1 MPRSGEPAESCEDRR
16 PGIPY
21 HSRVRALGL
30 AVGLSIIGSFAGV
43 IVASSMLLFPDVART
58 RLVSWLVSYAVGTL
72 LGASL
77 LHLLPEALATLTPT
91 PALGALLGGI
101 LTFFALEKLVIWR
114 HCHEEGECET
124 HSSTAQLVIVGD
136 AFHTFVDGAIIGAA
150 VLTSVPLGVSTAIAA
165 AAHEIPQEVGDFAV
179 LLNAGYSRRRA
190 LLLNLLSGTAGI
202 VGAVIV
208 FFVMEPLPRLLPY
221 FIAFSAGGFL
231 YVAMSDLIPD
241 LHRNARDPNPVR
253 QTLLIAAGIATM
265 LLL

>member
-1 MPRSGEPAESCEDRR
+1 MIPRVYE
-16 PGIPY
+16 
-21 HSRVRALGL
+21 LGL
-30 AVGLSIIGSFAGV
+30 AVGLSLIGSFAGV
-43 IVASSMLLFPDVART
+43 VVASSMLLFPDVART

-77 LHLLPEALATLTPT
+77 LHLLPEALETLPPT
-91 PALGALLGGI
+91 PSLAALLGGI
-101 LTFFALEKLVIWR
+101 LSFFALEKLVIWR

-124 HSSTAQLVIVGD
+124 HSNTAQLIIAGD

-150 VLTSVPLGVSTAIAA
+150 VLTSVPLGISTAIAA

-190 LLLNLLSGTAGI
+190 LVLNLLSGTAGI
-202 VGAVIV
+202 AGAVIV
-208 FFVMEPLPRLLPY
+208 YFVMEPLPRVLPY
-221 FIAFSAGGFL
+221 FLAFSAGGFL

-241 LHRNARDPNPVR
+241 LHRNSRDPNPIR